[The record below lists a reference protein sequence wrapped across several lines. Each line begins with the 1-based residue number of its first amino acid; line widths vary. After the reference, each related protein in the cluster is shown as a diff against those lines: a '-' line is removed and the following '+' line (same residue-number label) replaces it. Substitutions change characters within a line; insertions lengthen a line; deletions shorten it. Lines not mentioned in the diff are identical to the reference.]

1 MNYRIRKTSV
11 AQRGATLLELVLYV
25 GLVGLALSAGTMFAW
40 EFSLSRA
47 KSAAYAEVVHNA
59 RFAVS
64 RMEAEIRE
72 ASAINVGAS
81 VFDSNPGTLS
91 LAATVVGANPTVF
104 AVSSGALTV
113 QQGAGAPVAL
123 TNSRVAVSEFVVE
136 DVSSGTRTRAVRIRL
151 SLASKGG
158 TDLTEQRA
166 QATVE
171 TTVRIRLKD
180 GFSN

>member
-1 MNYRIRKTSV
+1 M
-11 AQRGATLLELVLYV
+11 AERGATLLELVLYI
-25 GLVGLALSAGTMFAW
+25 GLVGLALSAGTVFAW

-64 RMEAEIRE
+64 RIEAEVRE
-72 ASAINVGAS
+72 ASSVNVGAS
-81 VFDSNPGTLS
+81 VFGSNPGTLS
-91 LAATVVGANPTVF
+91 LATPLAGTNPTVF

-113 QQGAGAPVAL
+113 QQGTGAPVAL
-123 TNSRVAVSEFVVE
+123 TDSRVAVSGFVVE

-158 TDLTEQRA
+158 ADLAEQQA
-166 QATVE
+166 AATVE